1 MSDPFTSQMVWEGVQ
16 VEITYRKRRWKSD
29 FDHIE
34 LRVEDGRIIPVTET
48 GFRSHFLPAGIVDEY
63 GGPDGFV
70 RAWLDHEAEN
80 ADWKKREEAARQM
93 SFF

>member
-1 MSDPFTSQMVWEGVQ
+1 
-16 VEITYRKRRWKSD
+16 
-29 FDHIE
+29 
-34 LRVEDGRIIPVTET
+34 
-48 GFRSHFLPAGIVDEY
+48 LPAGIVDEY
-63 GGPDGFV
+63 SGPDGFV